1 MEETGCYI
9 CNPQEEEEKE
19 KRKKKKCRK
28 CIQTSNRKR
37 VREDPV
43 KLLYQKFAS
52 SQRKRPLVSE
62 DLINQE
68 IVREV
73 YERCKQRCVLT
84 GETDHLLLCIFCKT
98 REEQEGGINNVNE
111 LVLLATKEAQRIIR
125 LPEEERQKLLEP
137 KQ

>member
-1 MEETGCYI
+1 MEESGCYV
-9 CNPQEEEEKE
+9 CNPTLLDNKE
-19 KRKKKKCRK
+19 YKKKKCRK
-28 CIQTSNRKR
+28 CIQSSNRKR

-68 IVREV
+68 VVREV
-73 YERCKQRCVLT
+73 YERCEQKCVLT

-111 LVLLATKEAQRIIR
+111 LVLLATKEAHRIIR